1 MMEKLASVLMMC
13 GIVNAA
19 LYDGVISTSHG
30 QVQGHPAFNSTPN
43 GNLTNWKDITVWR
56 GIPFAASTAGENRW
70 KAPKPAG
77 RWNGT
82 FDAKNYGDI
91 CPSTSSNSEYTI
103 SEDCLNLNIWTSAT
117 STKQKRPVVMWS
129 YPAYST
135 AADALFDGAG
145 MADAGVVY
153 VNYNYRTGALGWL
166 AHPELSQERVNT
178 VGFNSSGNYG
188 MLDQFAALKWI
199 HDNIEA
205 FGGDPNRITVMGQSA
220 GSAATQHILNSPL
233 TKGLIVGAIIESGVR
248 DPHDPL
254 CETLAENYR
263 NLTFALNQ
271 GLDYLADKNTSSIAN
286 ARKLDYTT
294 FVDSDFPPTSSSW
307 TFTAT
312 LDRYALP
319 DTYENTLRKGAA
331 NDVPIITGNTRDESG
346 ATYGLNITIAEYLA
360 DLNETYSGQW
370 VDKFLELYPGNNA
383 SQASKSENQQFT
395 DRSIIG
401 TWIWA
406 QKWKQAAKSPIY
418 TYIWDHAPPGQS
430 QGAYHESEINY
441 VLNNLYGTDSPW
453 TDEDYEIAATMNSY
467 WVNFIKTGDP
477 NGQGLTRW
485 DKSNS
490 KEITQRLGDGFG
502 PVPLA
507 LADRVKL
514 MEEWLLTQPVW

>member
-1 MMEKLASVLMMC
+1 
-13 GIVNAA
+13 
-19 LYDGVISTSHG
+19 
-30 QVQGHPAFNSTPN
+30 
-43 GNLTNWKDITVWR
+43 
-56 GIPFAASTAGENRW
+56 
-70 KAPKPAG
+70 
-77 RWNGT
+77 
-82 FDAKNYGDI
+82 
-91 CPSTSSNSEYTI
+91 
-103 SEDCLNLNIWTSAT
+103 
-117 STKQKRPVVMWS
+117 
-129 YPAYST
+129 
-135 AADALFDGAG
+135 
-145 MADAGVVY
+145 
-153 VNYNYRTGALGWL
+153 
-166 AHPELSQERVNT
+166 
-178 VGFNSSGNYG
+178 
-188 MLDQFAALKWI
+188 
-199 HDNIEA
+199 
-205 FGGDPNRITVMGQSA
+205 
-220 GSAATQHILNSPL
+220 
-233 TKGLIVGAIIESGVR
+233 
-248 DPHDPL
+248 
-254 CETLAENYR
+254 
-263 NLTFALNQ
+263 
-271 GLDYLADKNTSSIAN
+271 
-286 ARKLDYTT
+286 
-294 FVDSDFPPTSSSW
+294 
-307 TFTAT
+307 
-312 LDRYALP
+312 LP
-319 DTYENTLRKGAA
+319 DTYENTLRRGAA

-383 SQASKSENQQFT
+383 SQASESENQQFT